1 MGVGFTSVL
10 VTACDFFNCVAG
22 NSGCNAVLNAATPP
36 CWPVKEKPLED
47 ALPDKPDDWT
57 LCLENALGTL
67 VADGD
72 GCLGPPND
80 SPPNEA
86 CPGDPSKAGLEE
98 DGLTGFKFSFENV
111 PTGIFPDVPNDP
123 DCKELLFTGAELP
136 EN

>member
-22 NSGCNAVLNAATPP
+22 NSGCNAGLNAASPP
-36 CWPVKEKPLED
+36 CWLVKEKPLED
-47 ALPDKPDDWT
+47 ALPDKPDDCT

-123 DCKELLFTGAELP
+123 DCEELLFTGAELP

>member
-1 MGVGFTSVL
+1 MGVGFTRVL

-22 NSGCNAVLNAATPP
+22 CNAGFNVASPP
-36 CWPVKEKPLED
+36 CWLVKEKPLED
-47 ALPDKPDDWT
+47 ALPDKLDDCT

-67 VADGD
+67 VADGAV
-72 GCLGPPND
+72 CLGPPND

-98 DGLTGFKFSFENV
+98 DGFKFSFENV
-111 PTGIFPDVPNDP
+111 PPGIFPDVTNDP
-123 DCKELLFTGAELP
+123 DCKEILFTGAELP

>member
-22 NSGCNAVLNAATPP
+22 NSGCNADLNAASPP

-47 ALPDKPDDWT
+47 ALPDKPDDCT

-72 GCLGPPND
+72 VCLGPPND

-98 DGLTGFKFSFENV
+98 DGFKFSFENV

-123 DCKELLFTGAELP
+123 DCKEILFTGAELP

>member
-10 VTACDFFNCVAG
+10 VTACDFFNCAAG
-22 NSGCNAVLNAATPP
+22 NSCCNAGLYAASPP
-36 CWPVKEKPLED
+36 GWLVKEKPLED
-47 ALPDKPDDWT
+47 ALPDKPDDCT

-86 CPGDPSKAGLEE
+86 CPGDPGKAGLEE
-98 DGLTGFKFSFENV
+98 DGFIFTFENV

-123 DCKELLFTGAELP
+123 ELP